1 MNLQQLERLIDNA
14 WTARDNVKSD
24 WGRNYWDCVIAYLL
38 RTIDRL
44 N

>member
-1 MNLQQLERLIDNA
+1 MNVQQLERLIDNA

-24 WGRNYWDCVIAYLL
+24 WGRNYWDGVLAYLL
-38 RTIDRL
+38 RAVNRL

>member
-24 WGRNYWDCVIAYLL
+24 WGKNYWDCVIAYLL
-38 RTIDRL
+38 RVENRL